1 MSKNY
6 PANMAE
12 EVEKAQINAFFDGE
26 PSHVLR
32 GVAIGTAEKLGG
44 VRIYNSNDGLNCRNW
59 SIEPEYIYKMPD
71 GSFVSIG
78 CSSTDPINK
87 EDVDYIME
95 RHAEL
100 VSRQSPTL

>member
-59 SIEPEYIYKMPD
+59 SIEPAYIYKLPD
-71 GSFVSIG
+71 GSFVEIG
-78 CSSTDPINK
+78 CSSTNPISK
-87 EDVDYIME
+87 EDVDFIMQE
-95 RHAEL
+95 HDKL
-100 VSRQSPTL
+100 VEHLS